1 MMMVLAKLK
10 IVISKVRISVFVM
23 IMVLVRMGYGSM
35 KTDFIRQ
42 YIAFFDDDE
51 KATQRSPADNLT
63 KWIITQS
70 KDFMRKGIGK
80 VSGSVRAYN
89 M

>member
-1 MMMVLAKLK
+1 MMVLAKLK
-10 IVISKVRISVFVM
+10 ILISKVRIAVFVM
-23 IMVLVRMGYGSM
+23 IMVLVRMRYGSM
-35 KTDFIRQ
+35 KIDFIRQ
-42 YIAFFDDDE
+42 YIAFFGDDE

-70 KDFMRKGIGK
+70 KDFIGK
-80 VSGSVRAYN
+80 CIGKFSRSVRAYN

>member
-1 MMMVLAKLK
+1 MMVLAKLK
-10 IVISKVRISVFVM
+10 ILISKVRIAVFVM
-23 IMVLVRMGYGSM
+23 IMVLVRMRYGSM
-35 KTDFIRQ
+35 KIDFIRQ
-42 YIAFFDDDE
+42 YITFFGDDE

-70 KDFMRKGIGK
+70 KDFIGKGIGK
-80 VSGSVRAYN
+80 VSRSVRAYN